1 METKKT
7 ILIIED
13 NPSSIYYLR
22 RVLEKEGYRTL
33 VAEGGFSGF
42 EMARTE
48 KPDLILLD
56 IMLPD
61 MDGHKV
67 CRMIKMNRALQ
78 HIPVAMFT
86 SRDTDEDAEKA
97 KEGGADAFILKSTR
111 IEILVNILQRLLEKN
126 TDSHQSRDG

>member
-1 METKKT
+1 MEAAKK

-13 NPSSIYYLR
+13 NPSSIYYIR
-22 RVLEKEGYRTL
+22 RFLENAGYLTV
-33 VAEGGFSGF
+33 VAEGGFSGL
-42 EMARTE
+42 ERARTE

-67 CRMIKMNRALQ
+67 CRMIKKNRALQ
-78 HIPVAMFT
+78 HIPIAMFT
-86 SRDTDEDAEKA
+86 SRDTDEDADKA

-111 IEILVNILQRLLEKN
+111 IEIVMNIIQQLLEKKEASN
-126 TDSHQSRDG
+126 SEEG